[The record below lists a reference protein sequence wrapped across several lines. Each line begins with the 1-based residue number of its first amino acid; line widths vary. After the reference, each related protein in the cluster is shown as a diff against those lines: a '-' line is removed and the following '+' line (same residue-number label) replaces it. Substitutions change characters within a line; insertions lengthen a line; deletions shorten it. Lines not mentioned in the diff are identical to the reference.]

1 MERRQAKSPVEL
13 LQEMEQCCR
22 KHAFEL
28 PRQIEVRDDW
38 TGVGF
43 RLGQHQL
50 VAPLGEVVEIL
61 TYPGLS
67 KVPGARSW
75 VKGIANIRG
84 NLLPIMDLQA
94 YLGGHNAVPNRNT
107 RVLVVEYKDVLSGLV
122 VDEVL
127 GLRHF
132 LVEER
137 EDDIQL
143 DDDRL
148 GPYLSYGFRSGEQYW
163 AVFSTHA
170 LIDAPQFLQVAV

>member
-1 MERRQAKSPVEL
+1 MEQRQVKSPVAL
-13 LQEMEQCCR
+13 LHEMEQRCR
-22 KHAFEL
+22 EHAHEL

-43 RLGQHQL
+43 RLGQHRL

-67 KVPGARSW
+67 KVPGAKSW

-94 YLGGHNAVPNRNT
+94 YLGGHNVVPGRKT
-107 RVLVVEYKDVLSGLV
+107 RVLVIEYKDVLSGLV

-137 EDDIQL
+137 VDDIQL

-148 GPYLSYGFRSGEQYW
+148 APYLSYGFRSGEQNW
-163 AVFSTHA
+163 AVFSIHA
-170 LIDAPQFLQVAV
+170 LIETPQFLQVAI

>member
-1 MERRQAKSPVEL
+1 MEQQQVKSPVEL
-13 LQEMEQCCR
+13 LQEMEQRCR
-22 KHAFEL
+22 KHAHEL

-43 RLGQHQL
+43 RLGRHQL
-50 VAPLGEVVEIL
+50 VAPLGEVVEVL

-67 KVPGARSW
+67 KVPGAKNW

-94 YLGGHNAVPNRNT
+94 YLGGHSTVPNRKT
-107 RVLVVEYKDVLSGLV
+107 RILVTERNDVLSGLV

-137 EDDIQL
+137 IESVET
-143 DDDRL
+143 DDDAL
-148 GPYLSYGFRSGEQYW
+148 GPYLSYGFRSGDQQW
-163 AVFSTHA
+163 AVFSMHA
-170 LIDAPQFLQVAV
+170 LIGTPQFLQVAV